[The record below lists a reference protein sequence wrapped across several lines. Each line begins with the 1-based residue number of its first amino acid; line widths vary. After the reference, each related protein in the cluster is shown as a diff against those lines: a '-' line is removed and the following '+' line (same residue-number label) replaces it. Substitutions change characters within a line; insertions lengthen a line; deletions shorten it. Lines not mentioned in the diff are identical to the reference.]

1 MMSNTLLRLLTGM
14 ALACAASGAA
24 LASNNKAM
32 DADIHSIELQWEHI
46 KFDEVGSPNQLG
58 HIDALAK
65 FAASLTAK
73 YPGRVEP
80 LIWEG
85 IVTSEEAG
93 MAGTM
98 SALGYA
104 KRARAMLEQAYAKDP
119 AALDA
124 GAPTSLGVLYSRV
137 PGWPIGFGDNDRARQ
152 LLVQAVS
159 LAPNGM
165 DANYFYADFLMNQHE
180 YAAAYKILKHAFALP
195 PQKDRPLWDKNRR
208 AVIRELMAKAQTA
221 SAQAN

>member
-1 MMSNTLLRLLTGM
+1 MPNKLLLVLTG
-14 ALACAASGAA
+14 LAFACVTGGTA

-46 KFDEVGSPNQLG
+46 KFDEDGSPNQFA

-65 FAASLTAK
+65 FAAGLVEK

-80 LIWEG
+80 LIWQG

-93 MAGTM
+93 MAGTL
-98 SALGYA
+98 SAMGYA
-104 KRARAMLEQAYAKDP
+104 KTARAVLEQAYEKDP

-137 PGWPIGFGDNDRARQ
+137 PGFPIGFGDNDKARE
-152 LLVQAVS
+152 LLMQAVS

-165 DANYFYADFLMNQHE
+165 DANYFYADFLMTQRE
-180 YAAAYKILKHAFALP
+180 YATAEKVLKHALALP
-195 PQKDRPLWDKNRR
+195 PQKNRPLWDKNRR
-208 AVIRELMAKAQTA
+208 AVIRELMAKAE
-221 SAQAN
+221 AN

>member
-1 MMSNTLLRLLTGM
+1 MPDKLLRVLFGVAFASVTG
-14 ALACAASGAA
+14 GTA
-24 LASNNKAM
+24 LASNSKPM
-32 DADIHSIELQWEHI
+32 DADLHAIELQWEHI
-46 KFDEVGSPNQLG
+46 KFDEDGSPNQFDD
-58 HIDALAK
+58 IDALAK
-65 FAASLTAK
+65 RAAGLVQK
-73 YPGRVEP
+73 YPGRAEP

-104 KRARAMLEQAYAKDP
+104 KAAKAVLEQAFQRDP

-137 PGWPIGFGDNDRARQ
+137 PGWPIGFGDNDKARE
-152 LLVQAVS
+152 LLTQAVL

-165 DANYFYADFLMNQHE
+165 DANYFYGDFLMGQHE
-180 YAAAYKILKHAFALP
+180 YAAAYKILKHALSLP
-195 PQKDRPLWDKNRR
+195 LQPDRPLWDKNRR
-208 AVIRELMAKAQTA
+208 AVIRELMAKAA
-221 SAQAN
+221 AN

>member
-1 MMSNTLLRLLTGM
+1 MLNKLLRVLTGM
-14 ALACAASGAA
+14 AFACVTGGTA

-32 DADIHSIELQWEHI
+32 DADIHSVELQWEHI
-46 KFDEVGSPNQLG
+46 KFDEDGSPNQFG
-58 HIDALAK
+58 HIDTLAK
-65 FAASLTAK
+65 FAAGLAEK

-93 MAGTM
+93 MAGTL

-104 KRARAMLEQAYAKDP
+104 KAAKAVLEEAYAKDP

-137 PGWPIGFGDNDRARQ
+137 PGWPIGFGDNEKARQ
-152 LLVQAVS
+152 LLAQAVS

-165 DANYFYADFLMNQHE
+165 DANYFYADFLMGQRE
-180 YAAAYKILKHAFALP
+180 YAAAYKVLQHALSLP
-195 PQKDRPLWDKNRR
+195 PQKNRPLWDKNRR
-208 AVIRELMAKAQTA
+208 TVIRELMAKAE
-221 SAQAN
+221 AN

>member
-1 MMSNTLLRLLTGM
+1 MPDKLLRVLFGVAFACVTG
-14 ALACAASGAA
+14 GTA

-32 DADIHSIELQWEHI
+32 DADLHAIELQWEHI
-46 KFDEVGSPNQLG
+46 KFDEDGSPNQFDD
-58 HIDALAK
+58 IDALAK
-65 FAASLTAK
+65 RAAGVVQK
-73 YPGRVEP
+73 YPGRAEP

-93 MAGTM
+93 MAGTL

-104 KRARAMLEQAYAKDP
+104 KTARAVLEQAYEKDP

-137 PGWPIGFGDNDRARQ
+137 PGFPIGFGDNDKARE
-152 LLVQAVS
+152 LLTQAVS

-165 DANYFYADFLMNQHE
+165 DANYFYADFLMTQHE
-180 YAAAYKILKHAFALP
+180 YAAAYKVLKHALSLP
-195 PQKDRPLWDKNRR
+195 PQTKRPLWDKNRR
-208 AVIRELMAKAQTA
+208 AVMRELMAKAA
-221 SAQAN
+221 AN

>member
-1 MMSNTLLRLLTGM
+1 MPNKLLRILTGM
-14 ALACAASGAA
+14 AFACVTGGTA

-32 DADIHSIELQWEHI
+32 DADIHSVELQWEHI
-46 KFDEVGSPNQLG
+46 KFDEDGSPNQFG
-58 HIDALAK
+58 HIDTLAK
-65 FAASLTAK
+65 FAAGLAGK

-93 MAGTM
+93 MAGTL

-104 KRARAMLEQAYAKDP
+104 KAAKAVLEEAYAKDP

-137 PGWPIGFGDNDRARQ
+137 PGWPIGFGDNEKARQ
-152 LLVQAVS
+152 LLAQAVS

-165 DANYFYADFLMNQHE
+165 DANYFYADFLMGQRE
-180 YAAAYKILKHAFALP
+180 YAAAYKVLQHALSLP
-195 PQKDRPLWDKNRR
+195 PQKNRPLWDKNRR
-208 AVIRELMAKAQTA
+208 TVIRELMAKAE
-221 SAQAN
+221 AN

>member
-1 MMSNTLLRLLTGM
+1 MPDKLLRVLFGVAFACVTG
-14 ALACAASGAA
+14 GTA

-32 DADIHSIELQWEHI
+32 DADLHAIELQWEHI
-46 KFDEVGSPNQLG
+46 KFDEDGSPNQFDD
-58 HIDALAK
+58 IDALAK
-65 FAASLTAK
+65 RAAGLVQK
-73 YPGRVEP
+73 YPGRAEP

-104 KRARAMLEQAYAKDP
+104 KAAKAVLEQAFQTDP

-137 PGWPIGFGDNDRARQ
+137 PGWPIGFGDNDKARE
-152 LLVQAVS
+152 LLTQAVS

-165 DANYFYADFLMNQHE
+165 DANYFYGDFLMGRHE
-180 YAAAYKILKHAFALP
+180 YAAAYKILKHALSLP
-195 PQKDRPLWDKNRR
+195 LQPDRPLWDKNRR
-208 AVIRELMAKAQTA
+208 AVIRELMAKAA
-221 SAQAN
+221 AN

>member
-1 MMSNTLLRLLTGM
+1 MPDKLLRVLFGVAFACVTG
-14 ALACAASGAA
+14 GTA

-32 DADIHSIELQWEHI
+32 DADLHAIELQWEHI
-46 KFDEVGSPNQLG
+46 KFDEDGSPNQFDD
-58 HIDALAK
+58 IDALAK
-65 FAASLTAK
+65 RAAGVIQK
-73 YPGRVEP
+73 YPGRAEP

-85 IVTSEEAG
+85 IVISEEAG

-104 KRARAMLEQAYAKDP
+104 KAAKAVLEQAFQRDP

-137 PGWPIGFGDNDRARQ
+137 PGWPIGFGDNDKARE
-152 LLVQAVS
+152 LLTQAVS

-165 DANYFYADFLMNQHE
+165 DANYFYGDFLMGQHE
-180 YAAAYKILKHAFALP
+180 YAAAHKILKHALSLP
-195 PQKDRPLWDKNRR
+195 LQPDRPLWDKNRR
-208 AVIRELMAKAQTA
+208 AVIRELMAKAA
-221 SAQAN
+221 AN